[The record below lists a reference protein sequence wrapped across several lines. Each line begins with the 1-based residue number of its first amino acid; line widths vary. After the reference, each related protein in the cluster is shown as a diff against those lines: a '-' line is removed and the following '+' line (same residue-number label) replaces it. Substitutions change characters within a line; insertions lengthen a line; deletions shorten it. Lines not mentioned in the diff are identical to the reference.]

1 MNPKVLQFAALGL
14 MAFSL
19 AGGQVIPKAMVEGLA
34 AEGFSVREKSQDD
47 LLEWARKNLDS
58 SAGALLELSGD
69 VDPEIRMRSHEI
81 LKKLSDEDYLSDGQ
95 GYVGITMVEEILK
108 AGPDG
113 KPGAGIRI
121 SRVLRDSPADSSGL
135 RVGDLII
142 ALDGQAWEG
151 RGAMNAF
158 MEAIAGKKPRVEV
171 VLTIRRDAGEP
182 IDITVKL
189 GKRPVAELQNARG
202 DLQMLDKQAKEE
214 HFREWLKRLK
224 SKRD

>member
-1 MNPKVLQFAALGL
+1 
-14 MAFSL
+14 
-19 AGGQVIPKAMVEGLA
+19 
-34 AEGFSVREKSQDD
+34 
-47 LLEWARKNLDS
+47 
-58 SAGALLELSGD
+58 
-69 VDPEIRMRSHEI
+69 MR
-81 LKKLSDEDYLSDGQ
+81 
-95 GYVGITMVEEILK
+95 EEILK

-113 KPGAGIRI
+113 KPAAGIRI

-171 VLTIRRDAGEP
+171 VLTIRRDAGEA